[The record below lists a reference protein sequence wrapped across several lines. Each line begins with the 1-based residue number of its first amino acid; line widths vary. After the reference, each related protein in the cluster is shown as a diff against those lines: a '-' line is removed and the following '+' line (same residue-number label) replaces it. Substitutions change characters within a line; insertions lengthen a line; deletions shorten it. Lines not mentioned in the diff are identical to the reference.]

1 MCIVWISPGRT
12 YWYLKDPHL
21 SRVFVWTWTYSESP
35 GWHSV
40 IDVTLWHI
48 CAPHHNCWLRQG
60 HRCWSP
66 HGLTWLTSG
75 DLTSSG
81 DWAHYNSVFIQSW
94 DVQYFPALIGFH
106 KSSPASPA
114 VSRPHRSWQPLT
126 SYHSHSR
133 PELGLSNMEISWSPC
148 PCPRPHTQSSSTAN
162 IRHTAPE
169 PKFLLHKGR
178 ENQQSIF
185 TLSFSVI
192 NVKLNLY
199 FKCMRNR
206 LRSW

>member
-94 DVQYFPALIGFH
+94 DVQYFAALIGFH

-114 VSRPHRSWQPLT
+114 VSRPHRSWQPLS

-148 PCPRPHTQSSSTAN
+148 PCPRPHNTELINSRHSPHCTGTKVSPSQRKRKSTINFYAV
-162 IRHTAPE
+162 I
-169 PKFLLHKGR
+169 LCHKCKI
-178 ENQQSIF
+178 EF
-185 TLSFSVI
+185 VL
-192 NVKLNLY
+192 
-199 FKCMRNR
+199 
-206 LRSW
+206 